1 MDKLQR
7 LTELVKDNNLDIDIN
22 YIYDENKD
30 FDQLNEDVI
39 QYIHE
44 SEIIYYSKAMAYL
57 SDNDSSLFESL
68 EIAKE
73 YGYSIENLNSELLAS
88 LLYQQNLTNE
98 WYEISEQVEEILND

>member
-1 MDKLQR
+1 MNKLER
-7 LTELVKDNNLDIDIN
+7 LKELVRNNNLDIDMD

-57 SDNDSSLFESL
+57 SENDNSLYESL

-73 YGYSIENLNSELLAS
+73 YGYTIENLNSELLAT
-88 LLYQQNLTNE
+88 LLYQQNFTNE
-98 WYEISEQVEEILND
+98 WYNIREQVQQILND

>member
-1 MDKLQR
+1 MNKLER
-7 LTELVKDNNLDIDIN
+7 LKELVRNNNLDIDID

-57 SDNDSSLFESL
+57 SENDNSLYES
-68 EIAKE
+68 IKE
-73 YGYSIENLNSELLAS
+73 AIRAGYTIEKLNSELLAT
-88 LLYQQNLTNE
+88 LLYQQNFTNE
-98 WYEISEQVEEILND
+98 WYNISEQVEQILND

>member
-1 MDKLQR
+1 MDKLER
-7 LTELVKDNNLDIDIN
+7 LIELVKDNNLDIDIN

-44 SEIIYYSKAMAYL
+44 SEIIYYSKAIDYL
-57 SDNDSSLFESL
+57 SENDNSLFESL

-73 YGYSIENLNSELLAS
+73 YGYTIENLNSELLAT

-98 WYEISEQVEEILND
+98 WYNISEQVEEILND

>member
-7 LTELVKDNNLDIDIN
+7 LTELVKDNNLDIDID

-39 QYIHE
+39 QYINE
-44 SEIIYYSKAMAYL
+44 SEIIYYSKAIAYL
-57 SDNDSSLFESL
+57 SENDNSLHESL

-73 YGYSIENLNSELLAS
+73 YGYSIENLNSELLAT

-98 WYEISEQVEEILND
+98 WYNISEQVEEILND

>member
-1 MDKLQR
+1 MNKLER
-7 LTELVKDNNLDIDIN
+7 LKELVKDNNLDIDMD
-22 YIYDENKD
+22 YIYDKNKD

-57 SDNDSSLFESL
+57 SDNDNSLYESL

-73 YGYSIENLNSELLAS
+73 YGYTIENLNSELLAT
-88 LLYQQNLTNE
+88 LLYQQNFTNE
-98 WYEISEQVEEILND
+98 WYNISEQVEQILND

>member
-1 MDKLQR
+1 MDKLER
-7 LTELVKDNNLDIDIN
+7 LIELVKDNNLDIDIN

-44 SEIIYYSKAMAYL
+44 SEIIYYSKAIDYL
-57 SDNDSSLFESL
+57 SENDNSLFESL

-73 YGYSIENLNSELLAS
+73 YGYTIENLNSELLAT

-98 WYEISEQVEEILND
+98 WYEISEQVEEIFND

>member
-1 MDKLQR
+1 MDKLER
-7 LTELVKDNNLDIDIN
+7 LIELVKNNNLDIDIN

-57 SDNDSSLFESL
+57 SDNDNSLYESL

-73 YGYSIENLNSELLAS
+73 YGYTIENLNSELLAT
-88 LLYQQNLTNE
+88 LLYQQNFTNE
-98 WYEISEQVEEILND
+98 WYNISEQVEEILND

>member
-1 MDKLQR
+1 MNKLER
-7 LTELVKDNNLDIDIN
+7 LKELVKDNNLDIDMD

-57 SDNDSSLFESL
+57 SENDNSLYESL

-73 YGYSIENLNSELLAS
+73 YGYTIEKLNSELLAT
-88 LLYQQNLTNE
+88 LLYQQNFTNE
-98 WYEISEQVEEILND
+98 WYNISEQVQQILND

>member
-1 MDKLQR
+1 MNKLER
-7 LTELVKDNNLDIDIN
+7 LKELVKDNNLDIDMD
-22 YIYDENKD
+22 YIYDKNKD

-57 SDNDSSLFESL
+57 SDNDNSLYESL

-73 YGYSIENLNSELLAS
+73 YGYTIENLNSELLAT
-88 LLYQQNLTNE
+88 LLYQQNFTNE
-98 WYEISEQVEEILND
+98 WYNISEQVQQILND

>member
-1 MDKLQR
+1 MNKLER
-7 LTELVKDNNLDIDIN
+7 LKELVRNNNLDIDID

-57 SDNDSSLFESL
+57 SENDNSLYES
-68 EIAKE
+68 IKE
-73 YGYSIENLNSELLAS
+73 SIRAGYTIEKLNSELLAT

>member
-1 MDKLQR
+1 MDKLER
-7 LTELVKDNNLDIDIN
+7 LIELVKNNNLDIDID

-57 SDNDSSLFESL
+57 SDNDNSLYESL
-68 EIAKE
+68 EIASE
-73 YGYSIENLNSELLAS
+73 MGITTENLNSELLAT
-88 LLYQQNLTNE
+88 LLYQQNLTNQ
-98 WYEISEQVEEILND
+98 WYEISEQVEEIFND

>member
-1 MDKLQR
+1 MNKLER
-7 LTELVKDNNLDIDIN
+7 LKELVKINNLDIDMD

-57 SDNDSSLFESL
+57 SENDNSLYESL

-73 YGYSIENLNSELLAS
+73 YGYSIENLNSELLAT
-88 LLYQQNLTNE
+88 LLYQQNFTNE
-98 WYEISEQVEEILND
+98 WYNISEQVEEILND

>member
-1 MDKLQR
+1 MNKLER
-7 LTELVKDNNLDIDIN
+7 LKELVKDNNLDIDMD
-22 YIYDENKD
+22 YIYDKNKD

-57 SDNDSSLFESL
+57 SDNDNSLYESL

-73 YGYSIENLNSELLAS
+73 YGYTIENLNSELLAT
-88 LLYQQNLTNE
+88 LLYQQNFTNE
-98 WYEISEQVEEILND
+98 WYNISEQVEEILND

>member
-1 MDKLQR
+1 MNKLER
-7 LTELVKDNNLDIDIN
+7 LKELVKDNNLDIDMD
-22 YIYDENKD
+22 YIYDKNKD

-57 SDNDSSLFESL
+57 NENDNSLYESL

-73 YGYSIENLNSELLAS
+73 YGYTIENLNSELLAT
-88 LLYQQNLTNE
+88 LLYQQNFTNE
-98 WYEISEQVEEILND
+98 WYNISEQVQQILND

>member
-1 MDKLQR
+1 MNKLER
-7 LTELVKDNNLDIDIN
+7 LKELVKDNNLDIDMD

-57 SDNDSSLFESL
+57 SENDNSLYESL

-73 YGYSIENLNSELLAS
+73 YGYTIEKLNSELLAT
-88 LLYQQNLTNE
+88 LLYQQNFTNE
-98 WYEISEQVEEILND
+98 WYNISEQVEQILND

>member
-1 MDKLQR
+1 MNKLER
-7 LTELVKDNNLDIDIN
+7 LKELVKDNNLDIDID

-57 SDNDSSLFESL
+57 SDNDNSLYESL

-73 YGYSIENLNSELLAS
+73 YGYTIENLNSELLAT
-88 LLYQQNLTNE
+88 LLYQQNFTNE
-98 WYEISEQVEEILND
+98 WYNISEQVQQILND

>member
-1 MDKLQR
+1 MNKLER
-7 LTELVKDNNLDIDIN
+7 LKELVKDNNLDIDID

-57 SDNDSSLFESL
+57 SENDNSLYESL

-73 YGYSIENLNSELLAS
+73 YGYSIENLNSELLAT
-88 LLYQQNLTNE
+88 LLYQQNFTNE
-98 WYEISEQVEEILND
+98 WYNISEQVEEILND